1 MKKNGRQNFGEESK
15 EPMCKI
21 STRKPNGLG
30 DLHEWDWLKGGGARQ
45 PKPQRSSK
53 HGQPNFF
60 LRIREDGQVYTSIR
74 LTVVAACRM
83 YLNHFPMDVQVCNLK
98 AESFGYDTNDVIF
111 EWLPKKPLDLASDL
125 QDRLESFFLSIFYE
139 WTEK

>member
-1 MKKNGRQNFGEESK
+1 MFRVV
-15 EPMCKI
+15 KI
-21 STRKPNGLG
+21 FHNIR
-30 DLHEWDWLKGGGARQ
+30 LKIQYRRGAI
-45 PKPQRSSK
+45 PQAQKLNKS
-53 HGQPNFF
+53 F
-60 LRIREDGQVYTSIR
+60 RIREDGQVYTSIR

-125 QDRLESFFLSIFYE
+125 QETD
-139 WTEK
+139 